1 MPAYPKVFIIPEGLK
16 YKPPKNWKP
25 FVLILQAVLVIG
37 GLSLASFYYRLP
49 IQKSLSKIDK
59 KPEVISQGK
68 ISDLIK
74 KNSPI
79 LFYADLEY
87 DPKTGVVKQLKN
99 GQIKTMMPIYYPW
112 KPTNIGTN
120 DFIYRV
126 TAINDK
132 GNLIQ
137 YGWMINNGLVEFPQE
152 VLSLK
157 VLTVYQPNS
166 LVKIYSK
173 DNKLIWTGKV
183 I

>member
-1 MPAYPKVFIIPEGLK
+1 MPAHPTVFITPEGLK
-16 YKPPKNWKP
+16 YKPPKNWGP
-25 FVLILQAVLVIG
+25 LVLILQAVLVIG
-37 GLSLASFYYRLP
+37 GLSFAGFYYR
-49 IQKSLSKIDK
+49 DK
-59 KPEVISQGK
+59 LEINKPKVISQGK

-74 KNSPI
+74 KNSPV

-137 YGWMINNGLVEFPQE
+137 YGWMINNGLVWSPQE
-152 VLSLK
+152 VFKLK